1 MTHLVKN
8 SSGVLIKFYRG
19 QKGYL
24 LKDHVLAWDIK
35 TRYLPRTNSAPVHL
49 RGDTVKTIRN
59 SSPQETVCSFW
70 RGRQEQPDNV
80 TDYKPRTKWYNNY
93 AEARQLINLFTPKT
107 KERDIRKY
115 GKPHLT
121 KILFSAIWIHCPL
134 TLSNILKTD
143 QQLYRNIFFSVN
155 GFFSAFPSPPLP
167 MTYFLDCLLSTWSAA
182 ERRLSTFCYK
192 CSVLYILMMSSS
204 EAINYK
210 WSSKNWLGSPVIPVF
225 SCQKKKWK

>member
-1 MTHLVKN
+1 MRKLVVAICLDLFTECRCSNAWWVQEGRSQQEEKTVVKN

-24 LKDHVLAWDIK
+24 LKDHGLAWGIE
-35 TRYLPRTNSAPVHL
+35 TRYLPRTNAAPVHL

-59 SSPQETVCSFW
+59 SSPWETVCSFW

-80 TDYKPRTKWYNNY
+80 PRTKWYNNY
-93 AEARQLINLFTPKT
+93 AEARQLMNLFTRKT

-134 TLSNILKTD
+134 ILSNIL
-143 QQLYRNIFFSVN
+143 
-155 GFFSAFPSPPLP
+155 
-167 MTYFLDCLLSTWSAA
+167 
-182 ERRLSTFCYK
+182 
-192 CSVLYILMMSSS
+192 
-204 EAINYK
+204 
-210 WSSKNWLGSPVIPVF
+210 
-225 SCQKKKWK
+225 